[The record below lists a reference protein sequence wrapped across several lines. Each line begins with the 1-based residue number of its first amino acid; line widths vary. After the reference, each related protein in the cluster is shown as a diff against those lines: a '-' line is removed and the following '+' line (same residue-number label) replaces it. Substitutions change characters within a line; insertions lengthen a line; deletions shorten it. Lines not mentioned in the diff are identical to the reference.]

1 MDDMFSKTTNSV
13 FSTLDNNKKM
23 YDYNCLIKQGKV
35 SILRADKDDY
45 IEKIDKKTI
54 VSEAKSNA
62 LKKAKG
68 EITSKGIVVIN
79 NDLHIEIVIGRE
91 GILHSLE
98 QKRNNYKEIVS
109 ASLYI
114 GELLKNSIAINE
126 LCTRTQNH
134 NGSIIF

>member
-1 MDDMFSKTTNSV
+1 MDDMFSNITNSV

-23 YDYNCLIKQGKV
+23 YDYNCLIKKGKV
-35 SILRADKDDY
+35 SILRADNDDY

-98 QKRNNYKEIVS
+98 QKRNN
-109 ASLYI
+109 
-114 GELLKNSIAINE
+114 
-126 LCTRTQNH
+126 
-134 NGSIIF
+134 